1 MISNSLIQSAIRACI
16 AFVDARTESDG
27 CKTDRDAAQMLRNPT
42 AVSADLEEALKVVQ
56 YNLFIDDRIV
66 G

>member
-42 AVSADLEEALKVVQ
+42 VSADLEEALKVVQ
-56 YNLFIDDRIV
+56 YNLFIDDRIA